1 MDTFHTFIVTN
12 YNHIIT
18 IFIYN
23 LTKIMKRNY
32 FICCLFALLS
42 SLNVLAF
49 DFEADGIYYTITGS
63 GTVSVVKGTYDYDG
77 DVTIPK
83 TVSNGVETFNVT
95 GIGEGAFKSCGELV
109 SAILPEGLTSIG
121 KEAFYQS
128 GIKTI
133 NFPSTLT
140 SMGSGTFYECG
151 NLTSVVL
158 PDALKDIAEYAFYQC
173 TNLKTLTLGSQ
184 TITIEQYAFYR
195 TSLETVFIPQSTKKV
210 GRNAFAYCEKMKSL
224 KVDNAAATI
233 GYGAFSYCI
242 ALEDIDLGNAIY
254 DIGALEGNN
263 IIYSGDYVGV
273 FQHCDNLKSI
283 TLPASLKNI
292 GLKAFA
298 WCSRL
303 YDVQLPNSLT
313 AIGQYAFYDCAIAS
327 IYLPESLTNIY
338 DCAFMGCPL
347 TNVSFSSTS
356 HLTNIGSY
364 AFNGCPLSSITF
376 PSSLKKIGRN
386 SFENTPIQEII
397 IPTSVTD
404 IDVCAFS
411 NCKLLKDVKIDNA
424 TVKMTAAFFGCTSL
438 ENVDLGNSTT
448 ELNSDPNNYHWGCFG
463 NCVSLKEIRFP
474 NSINIISH
482 CTFQGCSNLENI
494 ILPNMLVSIGA
505 YMFSDCTK
513 LKNITLP
520 NTLQNIEDY
529 VFSGCTQLSS
539 ITLPS
544 SLITIGINAFQNCNS
559 LKSVLIPEN
568 VNSIGSNAFLNCTGL
583 ESVIFDNSVL
593 AIQTSTFQGCKSLK
607 KVDLGKIT
615 YIGQSA
621 FRYCTQL
628 EKIIIPNS
636 VEKMIGSFANC
647 TGLKEVSI
655 GTGLKSLE
663 SYGNEWDSAAQSY
676 YPLGV
681 FYGCLKLN
689 SVVINSEILTALD
702 NGCFYNCKSLKKI
715 ELPASVTSIGGNAFN
730 GCNVLS
736 HIYMNATTPPSIS
749 GNTFS
754 DYNTPTLHVPS
765 SAKTSYTK
773 ADNWKNFKNIIAIGS
788 EPKATAE
795 EIAALDA
802 LLTEATALYNG
813 SVEGAEPGNYRPGAK
828 AALKAVIDEV
838 AARIKDNMLAE
849 DVEDCTELLNTAMK
863 SFKNKQVKND
873 IQTNNTLAF
882 AETLKAAT
890 GSEFRLPIEMNNT
903 DEITGVQ
910 FDLYLPEG
918 MALSQDEYG
927 DYNIEL
933 SERTTAR
940 RHSVASRVMPDGAL
954 RVVVSS
960 QQNATFSGNSG
971 TLLTL
976 VLFPASTLEAG
987 DYDVELKNVI
997 LTDPDAKRYAAADMK
1012 SVITV
1017 STYTMGDVNNDGHI
1031 DVADLAGVVRFIL
1044 ENADAS
1050 LIFNAADMDGNGVV
1064 EINDYAA
1071 LVNVILNQST
1081 PSAAPQH
1088 RAKAIRNT
1096 VIGLSDLCMN
1106 TNGEGELM
1114 VHLDNNDMQYTG
1126 LQFDLR
1132 LPDGIELMDEG
1143 AEATGI
1149 HHGAWV
1155 QKRADGTYRVIC
1167 ASLMNDELREGNVL
1181 RLQVKVTGAVNRELE
1196 VIADNVV
1203 LSDVN
1208 AVRHEAASAKAALN
1222 TDDATS
1228 ISEELRVNEE
1238 SANVIFN
1245 LSGQRLNKLQK
1256 GVNIVNGKKTVVK

>member
-1 MDTFHTFIVTN
+1 M
-12 YNHIIT
+12 
-18 IFIYN
+18 
-23 LTKIMKRNY
+23 MKRNY

-49 DFEADGIYYTITGS
+49 DFETDGIYYTITGS

-109 SAILPEGLTSIG
+109 SVTMPEGLTSIG
-121 KEAFYQS
+121 NEAFYQS
-128 GIKTI
+128 SIKTVSL
-133 NFPSTLT
+133 PSTLN
-140 SMGSGTFYECG
+140 SMGASAFRECR
-151 NLTSVVL
+151 NLTGIVL
-158 PDALKDIAEYAFYQC
+158 PDAIKEIKEYSFYYC
-173 TNLKTLTLGSQ
+173 ENLKTMTLGNQ
-184 TITIEQYAFYR
+184 TANIEQYAFHC
-195 TSLETVFIPQSTKKV
+195 TSIEKLVIPNTMKSVGIYAFSNCNSLKTLIINNAAVTIGYCAFENCKVLQTVDLGNSITDLGYYEHYGDYGVFKGCISLTKIKIPNSMTSIKGAFVGCSHLYEVELPSSLKEISGGAFSGCAIQEIVLPSSLTTIGNNAFRDNPLKNILLPDGIKKIGNSAFENTNLTDITIPQAVSEIGELAFRNCKKLLRV
-210 GRNAFAYCEKMKSL
+210 NL
-224 KVDNAAATI
+224 DNAALKLGGAAF
-233 GYGAFSYCI
+233 YGCSV
-242 ALEDIDLGNAIY
+242 LEDVNLGNSIISFASY
-254 DIGALEGNN
+254 YNVGYLEGCFQGCTNLN
-263 IIYSGDYVGV
+263 KIIIPNSVQSLAESMFYN
-273 FQHCDNLKSI
+273 CTNLTSV
-283 TLPASLKNI
+283 T
-292 GLKAFA
+292 
-298 WCSRL
+298 
-303 YDVQLPNSLT
+303 LPNSLT
-313 AIGQYAFYDCAIAS
+313 AIGSSAFYGCERLKEIT
-327 IYLPESLTNIY
+327 LPSTLQTIGYNAFDGCTQLKVVDLPSALT
-338 DCAFMGCPL
+338 
-347 TNVSFSSTS
+347 S
-356 HLTNIGSY
+356 IGSY
-364 AFNGCPLSSITF
+364 AFNSCKSLQSI
-376 PSSLKKIGRN
+376 L
-386 SFENTPIQEII
+386 
-397 IPTSVTD
+397 IPELVTNLGNR
-404 IDVCAFS
+404 AFGS
-411 NCKLLKDVKIDNA
+411 
-424 TVKMTAAFFGCTSL
+424 CTSL
-438 ENVDLGNSTT
+438 ET
-448 ELNSDPNNYHWGCFG
+448 
-463 NCVSLKEIRFP
+463 
-474 NSINIISH
+474 
-482 CTFQGCSNLENI
+482 
-494 ILPNMLVSIGA
+494 
-505 YMFSDCTK
+505 
-513 LKNITLP
+513 
-520 NTLQNIEDY
+520 
-529 VFSGCTQLSS
+529 
-539 ITLPS
+539 
-544 SLITIGINAFQNCNS
+544 
-559 LKSVLIPEN
+559 
-568 VNSIGSNAFLNCTGL
+568 
-583 ESVIFDNSVL
+583 VIFDNTVVR
-593 AIQTSTFQGCKSLK
+593 IQENCFDGCTNMKNLE
-607 KVDLGKIT
+607 LGKVT
-615 YIGQSA
+615 TIGSQA
-621 FRYCTQL
+621 FGNCSSL
-628 EKIIIPNS
+628 EKVVVPNS
-636 VEKMIGSFANC
+636 VEEISRSFAGC
-647 TGLKEVSI
+647 TALKKVVI
-655 GTGLKSLE
+655 GTGMKSLTNY
-663 SYGNEWDSAAQSY
+663 YG
-676 YPLGV
+676 
-681 FYGCLKLN
+681 
-689 SVVINSEILTALD
+689 
-702 NGCFYNCKSLKKI
+702 GCFEGCTKLVDVEIKSNVLTTIGNATFKNCRSLKKI
-715 ELPASVTSIGGNAFN
+715 EIPASVTSIEQYAFSN
-730 GCNVLS
+730 CNSLS
-736 HIYMNATTPPSIS
+736 HIYMNSTTPPTI
-749 GNTFS
+749 NTQTFD
-754 DYNTPTLHVPS
+754 DYETPTLHVPS

-802 LLTEATALYNG
+802 LLTEATTLYNG
-813 SVEGAEPGNYRPGAK
+813 SVEGTEPGNYRPGAK

-882 AETLKAAT
+882 AESLKAAT

-903 DEITGVQ
+903 DAITGVQ

-918 MALSQDEYG
+918 MNLSQDEYG

-960 QQNATFSGNSG
+960 AQNATFDGNSG

-1012 SVITV
+1012 SVISV

-1050 LIFNAADMDGNGVV
+1050 LIFNAADMDGNGVI

-1071 LVNVILNQST
+1071 LVNVILAQET
-1081 PSAAPQH
+1081 PASAPQR
-1088 RAKAIRNT
+1088 RANAIRNT
-1096 VIGLSDLCMN
+1096 VIGLSDLCLN

-1114 VHLDNNDMQYTG
+1114 VRLDNNDKQYTG
-1126 LQFDLR
+1126 LQFDLS

-1143 AEATGI
+1143 AESMGNQ
-1149 HHGAWV
+1149 HGAWAL
-1155 QKRADGTYRVIC
+1155 KRADGTYRVIC

-1181 RLQVKVTGAVNRELE
+1181 RLQVKVTGTVNRELE

-1228 ISEELRVNEE
+1228 ISEELRFSEE